1 MQPLGMGKMRTRNTY
16 HPTSR
21 TVILLVTRNR
31 EEGAYRTQLKR
42 MSHNEAEKK
51 RIKTIN
57 KCVDDIRE
65 LLDVVTSFENE
76 SVGRESAAQ
85 IGQGIHAGSGRDIHQ
100 ESDERTRSRQC
111 WDVGAGGGDDDQTS
125 ARRTRWSSRL
135 HPLRTMPWRTRLWTN
150 PRCSVARRR

>member
-1 MQPLGMGKMRTRNTY
+1 MQLVTQCSLTV
-16 HPTSR
+16 TSR

-100 ESDERTRSRQC
+100 ESDERTRSPHDNVGMWEPAVVMTIRHRHEEP
-111 WDVGAGGGDDDQTS
+111 VGA
-125 ARRTRWSSRL
+125 
-135 HPLRTMPWRTRLWTN
+135 PVCIP
-150 PRCSVARRR
+150 